1 MLINHFL
8 ENSAQKYP
16 DKLAVWF
23 QNHWSTYAEIDSLA
37 NRLAN
42 YLIENNVKPGDRVA
56 ILYENS
62 VDYIISYFA
71 ILKAGAIT
79 VALNTDTTSDSL
91 IYALND
97 SGAKAIITNKK
108 YDRYLIPA
116 IQNTPDLKNVITTQK
131 DMSAYEGTGRR
142 CICLQDIYGQ
152 GDDSSPGVQCADVD
166 AASIVYTSGSSGKP
180 KGVTLSHLNVVS
192 NTLSI
197 VQYLE
202 LTETDRIMVVLPF
215 YYIYG
220 QSLLTTHFYIGG
232 SVVVDNRF
240 TFPQVVLQTMQKN
253 EVTGFSGVP
262 STFMILLNKSAVR
275 KFTFDKLRYVTQ
287 AGGAMA
293 AAIQQE
299 TAKVFAPA
307 KLYIMYGT
315 TEASPRLSYVEP
327 EMLSNKWG
335 SIGRPI
341 PNVEMFIV
349 DDKGQKLPANT
360 VGEIVARGP
369 NIMMGYWNDPAGTA
383 EVLKNGL
390 YYTGDLGEMDEDGYF
405 YIVGR
410 SKDIIKSGGF
420 RLSPKEI
427 EEALLSIEG
436 VFEVA
441 VIGMQDEI
449 LGEAI
454 KAYIVTNGSTTEIT
468 EDTILKSLAN
478 LLPPYKHPK
487 YIEFRT
493 QLPKNKSGKIMKTE
507 LKKEL
512 LES

>member
-1 MLINHFL
+1 
-8 ENSAQKYP
+8 
-16 DKLAVWF
+16 
-23 QNHWSTYAEIDSLA
+23 
-37 NRLAN
+37 
-42 YLIENNVKPGDRVA
+42 
-56 ILYENS
+56 
-62 VDYIISYFA
+62 
-71 ILKAGAIT
+71 
-79 VALNTDTTSDSL
+79 
-91 IYALND
+91 
-97 SGAKAIITNKK
+97 
-108 YDRYLIPA
+108 
-116 IQNTPDLKNVITTQK
+116 
-131 DMSAYEGTGRR
+131 
-142 CICLQDIYGQ
+142 
-152 GDDSSPGVQCADVD
+152 
-166 AASIVYTSGSSGKP
+166 
-180 KGVTLSHLNVVS
+180 
-192 NTLSI
+192 
-197 VQYLE
+197 
-202 LTETDRIMVVLPF
+202 
-215 YYIYG
+215 
-220 QSLLTTHFYIGG
+220 
-232 SVVVDNRF
+232 
-240 TFPQVVLQTMQKN
+240 
-253 EVTGFSGVP
+253 
-262 STFMILLNKSAVR
+262 
-275 KFTFDKLRYVTQ
+275 
-287 AGGAMA
+287 
-293 AAIQQE
+293 
-299 TAKVFAPA
+299 
-307 KLYIMYGT
+307 
-315 TEASPRLSYVEP
+315 
-327 EMLSNKWG
+327 
-335 SIGRPI
+335 
-341 PNVEMFIV
+341 MFIV